1 MTDTSKSERARAQ
14 SISTKLQRIATLA
27 KEDPQR
33 RLTSLAYY
41 IDMPWLLEAY
51 ERTRKDGAPGIDGET
66 GRSYAEHLEAN
77 LQDLLNRFKSG
88 RYRAPA
94 TRRVHIP
101 KGKGKET
108 RPLGI
113 PTFEDKVLQ
122 RAVLMALE
130 AVYEQD
136 FLDCSYG
143 FRPGRSPHQA
153 LEELRRQ
160 TMRMGGVWAVEVD
173 IRKFFDTVD
182 HRHLREILGQRVRD
196 GVLIRTIGKWL
207 NAGVMEEQR
216 LSYPEKGTPQGGVIS
231 PLLANVYLH
240 HVFDV
245 WFEAEVRPRMRGR
258 CFVVRFADDLILGF
272 EHEQDADR
280 VMDVLPK
287 RFGKFGLTLH
297 PTKTK
302 KVDFRRPR
310 KSRDDDEA
318 HPGSFDFLGF
328 THYWGK
334 SRKGNWVVKQKT
346 ARDRLART
354 ARALHQFCRHVRHWK
369 VREQHRRLWQ
379 KLRGHDA
386 YFGITGNHRAL
397 QLLRRIAERIWKH
410 WLSRRGQRSRMP
422 WARFKR
428 LLGSYPLPRARICHS
443 YIQPHAANP

>member
-1 MTDTSKSERARAQ
+1 
-14 SISTKLQRIATLA
+14 LA
-27 KEDPQR
+27 HH
-33 RLTSLAYY
+33 
-41 IDMPWLLEAY
+41 IDVPWLLEAY
-51 ERTRKDGAPGIDGET
+51 ERTRKDGAPGIDGQT
-66 GRSYAEHLEAN
+66 GRCYAEHLEAN
-77 LQDLLNRFKSG
+77 LQGLLNRFKSG
-88 RYRAPA
+88 SYRAPPV
-94 TRRVHIP
+94 RRVHIP
-101 KGKGKET
+101 KGSGKET

-153 LEELRRQ
+153 LQVLWRQ
-160 TMRMGGVWAVEVD
+160 TMTMGGAWMVEVD

-182 HRHLREILGQRVRD
+182 HLHLREILGQRVCD

-207 NAGVMEEQR
+207 NAGVMEEQM

-258 CFVVRFADDLILGF
+258 CFAIRFADDLILGL

-280 VMDVLPK
+280 VMDVLPR
-287 RFGKFGLTLH
+287 RFGKFGLTIH
-297 PTKTK
+297 PKKTK
-302 KVDFRRPR
+302 KVDFHRPR

-318 HPGSFDFLGF
+318 HPGRFDFLGF
-328 THYWGK
+328 THHWGL

-346 ARDRLART
+346 AKDRLARV
-354 ARALHQFCRHVRHWK
+354 ARGLHQFCRQVRHWK
-369 VREQHRRLWQ
+369 VRDQHRRLCR
-379 KLRGHDA
+379 KLLGHDA
-386 YFGITGNHRAL
+386 YYGITGNHRAL
-397 QLLRRIAERIWKH
+397 QRLRRIAERTWRY

-422 WARFKR
+422 WERYKR
-428 LLGSYPLPRARICHS
+428 LLGVYPLPCARICHR
-443 YIQPHAANP
+443 YIQPRTANP